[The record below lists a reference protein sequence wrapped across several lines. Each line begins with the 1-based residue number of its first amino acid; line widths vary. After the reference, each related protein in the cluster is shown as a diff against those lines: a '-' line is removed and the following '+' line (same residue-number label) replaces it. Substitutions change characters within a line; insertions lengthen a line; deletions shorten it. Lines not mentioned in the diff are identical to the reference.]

1 MNHCK
6 RAYETTIQMLLHPA
20 EGWNSIRHNATIGGM
35 LSEFLYPMTMLCG
48 TAVVLGRL
56 IRGGISFA
64 TIYDSLI
71 DAAMYSFS
79 LLAAYHFATV
89 AIKFLTE
96 RQTKESVD
104 KEAVAIFTGYS
115 MTVILALEICVG
127 LFPILRLPALV
138 AQFYTLKIVRDGA
151 VAIWGIE
158 KEQLFAYAVTVTI
171 ILIALPVA
179 TSHILNYLTLT
190 LS

>member
-1 MNHCK
+1 MNLYTFVAGGVEIDTA
-6 RAYETTIQMLLHPA
+6 RQQVGQ
-20 EGWNSIRHNATIGGM
+20 EG
-35 LSEFLYPMTMLCG
+35 
-48 TAVVLGRL
+48 
-56 IRGGISFA
+56 
-64 TIYDSLI
+64 
-71 DAAMYSFS
+71 
-79 LLAAYHFATV
+79 
-89 AIKFLTE
+89 IKARE
-96 RQTKESVD
+96 N

-179 TSHILNYLTLT
+179 TSRILNYLTLT

>member
-56 IRGGISFA
+56 IRGYISFA
-64 TIYDSLI
+64 TIYDSLV
-71 DAAMYSFS
+71 DAAMCSFS
-79 LLAAYHFATV
+79 LLAAYYIATV
-89 AIKFLTE
+89 AIKFVTE
-96 RQTKESVD
+96 RQINENVD

-127 LFPILRLPALV
+127 LFPIFRLPALI

-151 VAIWGIE
+151 VAIWGIK
-158 KEQLFAYAVTVTI
+158 KEQLLAYVATVTI
-171 ILIALPVA
+171 ILIALPMA
-179 TSHILNYLTLT
+179 TSRILNYLSLT
-190 LS
+190 LN

>member
-20 EGWNSIRHNATIGGM
+20 EGWNS
-35 LSEFLYPMTMLCG
+35 
-48 TAVVLGRL
+48 
-56 IRGGISFA
+56 FA

-79 LLAAYHFATV
+79 LLAAYYIATV
-89 AIKFLTE
+89 AIKFVTE
-96 RQTKESVD
+96 RQINENVD

-127 LFPILRLPALV
+127 LFPILRMPALV

-158 KEQLFAYAVTVTI
+158 KEQLFAYGVRVSI
-171 ILIALPVA
+171 IRIALPVA
-179 TSHILNYLTLT
+179 TSGILNYLTLT
-190 LS
+190 RS